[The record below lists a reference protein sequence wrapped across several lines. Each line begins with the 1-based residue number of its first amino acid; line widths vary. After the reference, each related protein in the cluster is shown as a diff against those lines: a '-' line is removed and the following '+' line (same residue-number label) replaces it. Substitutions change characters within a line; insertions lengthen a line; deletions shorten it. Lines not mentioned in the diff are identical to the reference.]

1 MLTYTEKISILKQFE
16 RKIPLKEWCNMER
29 TAGKVKQ
36 ILVLCLCILV
46 LGILCLYHFVTYT
59 PYGRIDFSSA
69 LALRLVNFFGDDL
82 SISDYQPEE
91 FRKMMDEIML
101 RSQGKQVSI
110 KKVEDIKV
118 PWPNGEIPVR
128 IYRPLPEK
136 TLPVILFLHGGGFV
150 SGSLETHENFS
161 RKLAKETSSVVVAVG
176 YSLAPEAKFPTP
188 IEQGYAVLQWIENNA
203 GRLKINPE
211 KIVVAGDSA
220 GGTTAIA
227 IAMKARDLN
236 GPAIALQVLL
246 YPATNISS
254 FDTPSY
260 KKFGKGY
267 FLTQESMEWTKNL
280 YLKSKEEEIHP
291 YASPLLAEN
300 LTNLPPTL
308 LFTAQFDPL
317 SSEGEEYAQKLTGA
331 GNDCQYIPVKGVLH
345 GFASM
350 GSPKAKKAFQIIA
363 QKISKI

>member
-1 MLTYTEKISILKQFE
+1 
-16 RKIPLKEWCNMER
+16 MER

-36 ILVLCLCILV
+36 ILVLCLCILI

-69 LALRLVNFFGDDL
+69 LVLRLVNFFADDRSL
-82 SISDYQPEE
+82 SDYQPEE
-91 FRKMMDEIML
+91 FRKMMDEIMF
-101 RSQGKQVSI
+101 RNQGKLVSI
-110 KKVEDIKV
+110 EKVEDMNV
-118 PWPNGEIPVR
+118 PWSNGEIPIR
-128 IYRPLPEK
+128 IYRPLLGK
-136 TLPVILFLHGGGFV
+136 ILPVILFLHGGGFV

-161 RKLAKETSSVVVAVG
+161 RKLAKETSTVVVSVG
-176 YSLAPEAKFPTP
+176 YSLAPGGKFPTP
-188 IEQGYAVLQWIENNA
+188 IEEGYAVLQWIEDNA
-203 GRLKINPE
+203 ARLKINQE
-211 KIVVAGDSA
+211 KIIVAGDSS
-220 GGTTAIA
+220 GGTTAAA

-236 GPAIALQVLL
+236 GPAIALQVLF

-267 FLTQESMEWTKNL
+267 FLTKESMEWTKSL
-280 YLKSKEEEIHP
+280 YLRSEEDQTNP

-317 SSEGEEYAQKLTGA
+317 SSEGEEYAQKLTDA
-331 GNDCQYIPVKGVLH
+331 GNDCQHIHVKGVLH

-350 GSPKAKKAFQIIA
+350 DSPKAKKAFQIIA

>member
-1 MLTYTEKISILKQFE
+1 
-16 RKIPLKEWCNMER
+16 MER

-36 ILVLCLCILV
+36 VLILCLFILIA
-46 LGILCLYHFVTYT
+46 GILCAYHFVTYT

-69 LALRLVNFFGDDL
+69 IILRLVNFFTDDRSL
-82 SISDYQPEE
+82 SDYQPEE
-91 FRKMMDEIML
+91 FRKRMDEIMF
-101 RSQGKQVSI
+101 RSQGKLVSI
-110 KKVEDIKV
+110 EKVEDIKV
-118 PWPNGEIPVR
+118 PWSNGEIPVR
-128 IYRPLPEK
+128 IYRPLSGK
-136 TLPVILFLHGGGFV
+136 ILPVILFLHGGGFV

-161 RKLAKETSSVVVAVG
+161 RKLAKETSVVVVSVG

-188 IEQGYAVLQWIENNA
+188 IEQGYAVLQWIEDNA
-203 GRLKINPE
+203 ARLKINPD
-211 KIVVAGDSA
+211 KIIVVGDSA
-220 GGTTAIA
+220 GGTTAAA
-227 IAMKARDLN
+227 IAMKARDLK
-236 GPAIALQVLL
+236 GPAIALQVLF

-254 FDTPSY
+254 FDTSSH

-267 FLTQESMEWTKNL
+267 FLTQESMEWTKSL
-280 YLKSKEEEIHP
+280 YLRSEEDETHP

-317 SSEGEEYAQKLTGA
+317 SSEGEEYAEKLTEA
-331 GNDCQYIPVKGVLH
+331 GNDCQHIYVKGVLH

-350 GSPKAKKAFQIIA
+350 NSPKAKKAFQIIA